1 MKKIILQFSF
11 LIATFFT
18 INSFVAQQGIA
29 LTQGAE
35 ITFDKSTHD
44 YGQIEKSSNGE
55 CVFVF
60 TNTGNQPL
68 KITNAKGSCG
78 CTVPSWRKKDGSS
91 TWAPGESGEIRVRYD
106 TKRVGVINKSVTIQS
121 NAMNSDNITRAK
133 KDSEGKVI
141 GGTSTIRIKG
151 EVKAP
156 KTNATPMKPAQGPV
170 NSSE

>member
-11 LIATFFT
+11 LIVTFFT
-18 INSFVAQQGIA
+18 INSFVGQQGIA

-44 YGQIEKSSNGE
+44 YGQIEKSANGE

-91 TWAPGESGEIRVRYD
+91 TWAPGESGEMLVKFNGSGKNQVSKTITITANTEAGKETLMIKAFVNP
-106 TKRVGVINKSVTIQS
+106 KEGAAAVPGVSK
-121 NAMNSDNITRAK
+121 
-133 KDSEGKVI
+133 
-141 GGTSTIRIKG
+141 
-151 EVKAP
+151 
-156 KTNATPMKPAQGPV
+156 
-170 NSSE
+170 

>member
-1 MKKIILQFSF
+1 MFI
-11 LIATFFT
+11 T
-18 INSFVAQQGIA
+18 IKPFVAQKAIA

-35 ITFDKSTHD
+35 ISFDKSTHD
-44 YGQIEKSSNGE
+44 YGQIEKSANGE

-68 KITNAKGSCG
+68 KISNAKGSCG
-78 CTVPSWRKKDGSS
+78 CTVPQWPREEI
-91 TWAPGESGEIRVRYD
+91 APGATGEIRVRYD

-133 KDSEGKVI
+133 KDSEGKVT

>member
-1 MKKIILQFSF
+1 MF
-11 LIATFFT
+11 LT
-18 INSFVAQQGIA
+18 INTFIAQQAIA
-29 LTQGAE
+29 LSQGAE
-35 ITFDKSTHD
+35 ISFDKSTHD
-44 YGQIEKSSNGE
+44 YGQIEKSANGE
-55 CVFVF
+55 CIFVF

-68 KITNAKGSCG
+68 KISNAKGSCG
-78 CTVPSWRKKDGSS
+78 CTVPQWPREEI
-91 TWAPGESGEIRVRYD
+91 APGAKGEIKVRYD

-133 KDSEGKVI
+133 KDADGNVI
-141 GGTSTIRIKG
+141 GGTSIIRIKG

>member
-1 MKKIILQFSF
+1 MKKSILQLSF
-11 LIATFFT
+11 LIATFLT
-18 INSFVAQQGIA
+18 INSFVAQQAIA

-35 ITFDKSTHD
+35 ISFDKSTHD
-44 YGQIEKSSNGE
+44 YGQIEKSANGE

-68 KITNAKGSCG
+68 KISNAKGSCG
-78 CTVPSWRKKDGSS
+78 CTVPQWPKEEI
-91 TWAPGESGEIRVRYD
+91 APGSTGEIRVRYD

-133 KDSEGKVI
+133 KDSDGKVI

>member
-1 MKKIILQFSF
+1 MKKSILQLSF

-18 INSFVAQQGIA
+18 INLFVAQQAIA

-35 ITFDKSTHD
+35 ISFDKSTHD
-44 YGQIEKSSNGE
+44 YGQIEKSANGE
-55 CVFVF
+55 CIFVF
-60 TNTGNQPL
+60 TNTGNKPL
-68 KITNAKGSCG
+68 KISNAKGSCG
-78 CTVPSWRKKDGSS
+78 CTVPQWPREEI
-91 TWAPGESGEIRVRYD
+91 APGATGEIKVRYD

-121 NAMNSDNITRAK
+121 NALNSDNITRAK
-133 KDSEGKVI
+133 KDADGNVI
-141 GGTSTIRIKG
+141 GGTSIIRIKG